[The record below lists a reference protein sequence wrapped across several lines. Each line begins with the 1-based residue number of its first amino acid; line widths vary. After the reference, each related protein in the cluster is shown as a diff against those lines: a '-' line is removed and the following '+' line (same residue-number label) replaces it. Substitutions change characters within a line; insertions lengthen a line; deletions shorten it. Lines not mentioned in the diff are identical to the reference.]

1 MIGYLSVKK
10 IDGKHIGGILVVD
23 KRGIPVEFKYTD
35 PVVPTEL
42 QKILYGS
49 SLETYLHADIIATSL
64 LGKLENNPIVIL
76 TDHPDLVEV
85 DKRVLLVSEST
96 ERVENTKEIGEG
108 EYLIP
113 FQGRAIRIVSKEKPS
128 QEVLEK
134 IKEIS
139 EELDIMEP
147 FERLDRA
154 LRYVCS
160 ST

>member
-10 IDGKHIGGILVVD
+10 IEGKHVGGILVVD
-23 KRGIPVEFKYTD
+23 KRGIPIEFKYTD
-35 PVVPTEL
+35 PLVPTEL

-49 SLETYLHADIIATSL
+49 SLETYLHADIIAASL
-64 LGKLENNPIVIL
+64 LNKLENNPPIIL
-76 TDHPDLVEV
+76 TDHPDLIEM

-96 ERVENTKEIGEG
+96 ERVESVREVSEG
-108 EYLIP
+108 EYLVP
-113 FQGRAIRIVSKEKPS
+113 FQGRAIRIVSKEKLS
-128 QEVLEK
+128 QEILEK
-134 IKEIS
+134 VKELS

-160 ST
+160 GT

>member
-10 IDGKHIGGILVVD
+10 IDSKHVGGILVVD
-23 KRGIPVEFKYTD
+23 QRGIPIEFKYTD

-64 LGKLENNPIVIL
+64 LGKLENNPVVIL
-76 TDHPDLVEV
+76 TDHPDLVEI
-85 DKRVLLVSEST
+85 DKRILLVSEST
-96 ERVENTKEIGEG
+96 EHVENMKKIDEG

-113 FQGRAIRIVSKEKPS
+113 FQGRAIRIVSKEELS
-128 QEVLEK
+128 QDILEK
-134 IKEIS
+134 IKDIL

-147 FERLDRA
+147 FERLDKA